1 MKQNSKIAHL
11 LAIIGCGTVKR
22 GWDAEWSSVVTFVN
36 QGKVRERGRVKRMTT
51 IINNYLT
58 ENPRMSSAVVGCLLI
73 KKVHNSST

>member
-1 MKQNSKIAHL
+1 MWGGVLWLRLSTRLK
-11 LAIIGCGTVKR
+11 
-22 GWDAEWSSVVTFVN
+22 
-36 QGKVRERGRVKRMTT
+36 RERGRVKRMTT